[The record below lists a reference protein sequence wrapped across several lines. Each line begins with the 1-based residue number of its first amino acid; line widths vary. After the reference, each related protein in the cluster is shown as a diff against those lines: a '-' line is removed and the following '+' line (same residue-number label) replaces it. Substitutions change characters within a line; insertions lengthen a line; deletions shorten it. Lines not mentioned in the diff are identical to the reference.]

1 MRRFRTFPSS
11 RAGLATLMWS
21 LILAGALCGDANADK
36 YAGAFM
42 EDGGGARA
50 LALGGAFTAVAD
62 DPSAA
67 FWNPAGL
74 SLATERSLLLMH
86 AERFGGLVDRDYV
99 SYAQPVGWALFG
111 GEDSGFG
118 VSLIRLGV
126 DDIPF
131 TSHLEDAL
139 DVNDDGIVD
148 DDELL
153 GLFELRDQIEWV
165 SDSEYG
171 LFVSYAERLGSWRL
185 GGSVKLISQNV
196 GEYSSFGIGM
206 DLGLLRQ
213 GIWGNLDVGLK
224 LQDITTTYLAW
235 DKGEDDIISPAVVPG
250 LAYRIDLPQWDAT
263 VLIATSF
270 ETRFEN
276 RGELTDQYVSGSV
289 STNMHSGM
297 EVGVG
302 GAVFVRGGFD
312 SGWGTEDVTAGAGFK
327 LSRLVVDYAYAGD
340 TLGIEESTHRVSLTV
355 GF

>member
-1 MRRFRTFPSS
+1 MRRFWKDRFG
-11 RAGLATLMWS
+11 RAWMV
-21 LILAGALCGDANADK
+21 ALTCALLTTVLGGDAAADK

-74 SLATERSLLLMH
+74 SFATERSVMLMH
-86 AERFGGLVDRDYV
+86 SERFGGLIDRDYA
-99 SYAQPVGWALFG
+99 SYMQPVNWSLLG
-111 GEDSGFG
+111 GEESAFG
-118 VSLIRLGV
+118 LSLIRLGV

-139 DVNDDGIVD
+139 DVNNDGTVD

-153 GLFELRDQIEWV
+153 GLFEYRDQIEWV
-165 SDSEYG
+165 SDSEYA
-171 LFVSYAERLGSWRL
+171 LFVSYAEKLGEWRL
-185 GGSVKLISQNV
+185 GGSLKLVSQNV

-206 DLGLLRQ
+206 DVGLMRR
-213 GIWGNLDVGLK
+213 GIWRNLDVGLK
-224 LQDITTTYLAW
+224 IQDVTTTYLSW
-235 DKGEDDIISPAVVPG
+235 DTGRDEIIAPAVIPG
-250 LAYRIDLPQWDAT
+250 LAYRVPVPQWDAT

-276 RGELTDQYVSGSV
+276 RGDIADQYASGSM
-289 STNMHSGM
+289 STNMHTGL
-297 EVGVG
+297 EVGV
-302 GAVFVRGGFD
+302 ADKVFVRGGYD
-312 SGWGTEDVTAGAGFK
+312 SGWDSADFTAGAGFR
-327 LSRLVVDYAYAGD
+327 LSRLIVDYAYAGD
-340 TLGIEESTHRVSLTV
+340 TLDIQESTHRVSLTV

>member
-1 MRRFRTFPSS
+1 MRRFRTDHPG
-11 RAGLATLMWS
+11 RYMTKAMAALL
-21 LILAGALCGDANADK
+21 LIIALCGTAAADK

-42 EDGGGARA
+42 DDGGGARA
-50 LALGGAFTAVAD
+50 LALGGAFTAVSD

-67 FWNPAGL
+67 YWNPAGL
-74 SLATERSLLLMH
+74 SLTTERSLLLMH

-99 SYAQPVGWALFG
+99 SYVQPVGWSLFG
-111 GEDSGFG
+111 GEESGFG
-118 VSLIRLGV
+118 ISLIRLGV
-126 DDIPF
+126 DDIPL

-139 DVNDDGIVD
+139 DVNGDGEVD

-153 GLFELRDQIEWV
+153 GLFEYRDDIEWV

-171 LFVSYAERLGSWRL
+171 LFVSYAELMGSWRL
-185 GGSVKLISQNV
+185 GGSLKLISQNV
-196 GEYSSFGIGM
+196 GIYSSFGIGM
-206 DLGLLRQ
+206 DIGLLRQ
-213 GIWGNLDVGLK
+213 GIWRNLDVGLK
-224 LQDITTTYLAW
+224 LQDITTTYLSW
-235 DKGEDDIISPAVVPG
+235 DTGKHEIIAPAVIPG
-250 LAYRIDLPQWDAT
+250 LAYRVDLPQWDAT

-276 RGELTDQYVSGSV
+276 RGNLADQYASGSM

-302 GAVFVRGGFD
+302 GKVFVRGGFD
-312 SGWGTEDVTAGAGFK
+312 SGWGSEDVTAGAGFM

-340 TLGIEESTHRVSLTV
+340 TLGIQESTHRVSLTV